1 MTPAAPW
8 PPQAFC
14 FSLAVASPTLS
25 PLVCHQPATTCV
37 YSPTHSP
44 EAVKKRVG
52 SGKASSHL
60 DLLET
65 WDQYK
70 LQSLSEQD
78 SLVDRR
84 VASDGVQALQ
94 RPPSLAADW
103 TLSWT
108 RPYSSDIP
116 SRGCRPPRSYLLWTL
131 PRLEVGGTVET
142 AHRVET
148 QDHRHPEGDAMMT
161 TRTDAVGE
169 RTARRLTE
177 EQRAASNACRLP
189 GPYLLW

>member
-8 PPQAFC
+8 PPPGFC

-37 YSPTHSP
+37 YSPTHPP

-94 RPPSLAADW
+94 RPPSLQADW
-103 TLSWT
+103 TLPWS
-108 RPYSSDIP
+108 RPSKTHRTSQ
-116 SRGCRPPRSYLLWTL
+116 
-131 PRLEVGGTVET
+131 VT
-142 AHRVET
+142 AAVRQDPTSCGRQARVL
-148 QDHRHPEGDAMMT
+148 A
-161 TRTDAVGE
+161 
-169 RTARRLTE
+169 
-177 EQRAASNACRLP
+177 
-189 GPYLLW
+189 